1 MNYELFISDLIKPL
15 VLKPEDVVVEITAQ
29 EGTHYNIQVLVDSD
43 DLGRV
48 IGRKGRIA
56 NSIRTIV
63 HACAARNGDSIE
75 LSINEK

>member
-15 VLKPEDVVVEITAQ
+15 VLKPEDVVVEITAK

-63 HACAARNGDSIE
+63 HACAARNGDLIE

>member
-1 MNYELFISDLIKPL
+1 MNYELFISDLIKQL

-43 DLGRV
+43 ALGRV
-48 IGRKGRIA
+48 IRRTGRIA

-63 HACAARNGDSIE
+63 HACAATNGDLIE